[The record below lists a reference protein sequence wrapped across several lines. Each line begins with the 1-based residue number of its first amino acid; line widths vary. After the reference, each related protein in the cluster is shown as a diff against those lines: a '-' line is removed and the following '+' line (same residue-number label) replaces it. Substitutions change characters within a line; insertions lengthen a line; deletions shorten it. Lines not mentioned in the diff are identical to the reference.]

1 MAQQVQ
7 RVQRLHGVPASM
19 AGRPSAWAMSQRQR
33 QRRREHHQH
42 VAQHGR
48 HLRAHQVRDLVHEGL
63 DGASSSRSLSLAAM
77 AGAVMAGCL
86 VATVKCSSWI
96 STKLMA

>member
-1 MAQQVQ
+1 MPGIDGGPA
-7 RVQRLHGVPASM
+7 QRLGDEP
-19 AGRPSAWAMSQRQR
+19 GQR
-33 QRRREHHQH
+33 QRRREHQQH
-42 VAQHGR
+42 VAQHRR
-48 HLRAHQVRDLVHEGL
+48 HLRAHQVGDLVHEVLHG
-63 DGASSSRSLSLAAM
+63 RVVVQSLSLAAM